1 MGGSV
6 AVHLRRPSKPTASRH
21 SYGRRHLALTPDPWL
36 IITICHMKTP
46 TLLSIFALVL
56 AALALVLSIQNREPM
71 DPAKIEL
78 AADQALRKREK
89 EFVEELRPQFQRMF
103 AEMSGD
109 IDKTWNPQTIGELID
124 PLTKIINEVSGE

>member
-1 MGGSV
+1 
-6 AVHLRRPSKPTASRH
+6 
-21 SYGRRHLALTPDPWL
+21 
-36 IITICHMKTP
+36 MKTP

-89 EFVEELRPQFQRMF
+89 EFVEELRPKFQRMF